1 MHRSDSPA
9 TRPAGPSR
17 IYQPRPAEV
26 LSDSGRTPVQVDG
39 VDVVALREEWIV
51 EDGWWTSAP
60 VRRWYFELVLVDGRD
75 LTVFQSFPSGQWFA
89 QRA

>member
-1 MHRSDSPA
+1 MARA
-9 TRPAGPSR
+9 TRL
-17 IYQPRPAEV
+17 YEPRPVVVA
-26 LSDSGRTPVQVDG
+26 SDTHRTPIQVND
-39 VDVVALREEWIV
+39 VDVVAVREEWIV

-60 VRRWYFELVLVDGRD
+60 IKRWYFELVLIDGRD